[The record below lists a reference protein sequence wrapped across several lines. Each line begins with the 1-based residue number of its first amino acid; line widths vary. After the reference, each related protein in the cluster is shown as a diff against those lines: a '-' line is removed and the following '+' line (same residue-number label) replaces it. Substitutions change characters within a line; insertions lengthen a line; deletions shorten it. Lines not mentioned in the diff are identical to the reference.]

1 MPKIEEIILTEEAIK
16 QIMESISD
24 EITIEKASEFLE
36 EIVNNTDHIEAAK
49 SRPVDRLLWIVR
61 TAYLGGY
68 AQGVDLM
75 NSYMKSFTGEME
87 AD

>member
-24 EITIEKASEFLE
+24 EITIEKASEFME

-49 SRPVDRLLWIVR
+49 SRPVDR
-61 TAYLGGY
+61 
-68 AQGVDLM
+68 
-75 NSYMKSFTGEME
+75 
-87 AD
+87 

>member
-36 EIVNNTDHIEAAK
+36 EIVNNTDHI
-49 SRPVDRLLWIVR
+49 
-61 TAYLGGY
+61 
-68 AQGVDLM
+68 
-75 NSYMKSFTGEME
+75 
-87 AD
+87 

>member
-61 TAYLGGY
+61 MAYLGGY
-68 AQGVDLM
+68 AHGVDLM
-75 NSYMKSFTGEME
+75 NTYMKSFTGEME
-87 AD
+87 AG

>member
-36 EIVNNTDHIEAAK
+36 EIVNNTDHIEVSK
-49 SRPVDRLLWIVR
+49 R
-61 TAYLGGY
+61 
-68 AQGVDLM
+68 
-75 NSYMKSFTGEME
+75 
-87 AD
+87 